1 MPVFFSSPAVC
12 ATALHCFSSSSPAIR
27 QSQHSRAGLSSPE
40 VPAALSSPDSQPWW
54 TNGLCLFTASPPQ
67 LGLFMISQ
75 LFITGTTDGTD
86 NAKHALSPH
95 LRRRK
100 GVCVWGGNYP
110 ERNRSKCIRQLA
122 TRNQLPCLL
131 KPVLKNVLAD
141 TQNSMKRWKKCAGN
155 TSLAG
160 MVGNLRQSC
169 WYGRISLHA
178 ICKHA
183 NSMACDRH

>member
-27 QSQHSRAGLSSPE
+27 QSQHSRVRLSSPE
-40 VPAALSSPDSQPWW
+40 VPAALNHPDPQPGPA
-54 TNGLCLFTASPPQ
+54 NGLCLFTASLPQ
-67 LGLFMISQ
+67 LGLFFILSQ
-75 LFITGTTDGTD
+75 LFITGTTDGRD

-95 LRRRK
+95 LRGRK
-100 GVCVWGGNYP
+100 LEGGRNYP
-110 ERNRSKCIRQLA
+110 ERNRSKCMRQLA

>member
-1 MPVFFSSPAVC
+1 MPVFFSYPAVC

-27 QSQHSRAGLSSPE
+27 QSQHSSQAEQPRGTCSYQQSRFT
-40 VPAALSSPDSQPWW
+40 VPM
-54 TNGLCLFTASPPQ
+54 NKLCLFTASLPQ
-67 LGLFMISQ
+67 LGLFIIAR
-75 LFITGTTDGTD
+75 LFIANTTDGMD
-86 NAKHALSPH
+86 NAKHVFKSSP
-95 LRRRK
+95 K
-100 GVCVWGGNYP
+100 KKEGENYP

-131 KPVLKNVLAD
+131 KPILKNVLAD

-169 WYGRISLHA
+169 WYGRISLHT